1 MLATLASAAA
11 APPLAPPG
19 AADAPTL
26 DLYVGEERRTTITTN
41 FGTATEALAAAVLRA
56 GDPGDA
62 VEGRVVLAARIGGEA
77 FEFVDPPSTA
87 LRPGDA
93 LGLERET
100 VAEEALDADRLAA
113 EIGGYGNTSSDEER
127 ERRRKKRAKG
137 RRPPPKRPAPGPVGP
152 KITEPC
158 QLCNNGIPA
167 NVTFVGCKHAA
178 HETCLAQVGV
188 TSFVSR
194 GVAAICPICAA
205 GDLGVDVAKPMHYAL
220 RPEAAIRAGGS
231 KQRRNHHAQFPRRR
245 RVINCY
251 QGPGRLLLL
260 QVAPRPRFATAD
272 GWFDCIDWNRLRIR
286 AVDPHK

>member
-11 APPLAPPG
+11 APPLAPPS

-26 DLYVGEERRTTITTN
+26 DLYVGDERRTTITTN

-93 LGLERET
+93 LSLERET

-137 RRPPPKRPAPGPVGP
+137 RRPPPKRGLGAQHLAWVGFFCCCDHVASRSFGP
-152 KITEPC
+152 
-158 QLCNNGIPA
+158 
-167 NVTFVGCKHAA
+167 
-178 HETCLAQVGV
+178 
-188 TSFVSR
+188 
-194 GVAAICPICAA
+194 
-205 GDLGVDVAKPMHYAL
+205 
-220 RPEAAIRAGGS
+220 
-231 KQRRNHHAQFPRRR
+231 
-245 RVINCY
+245 
-251 QGPGRLLLL
+251 
-260 QVAPRPRFATAD
+260 
-272 GWFDCIDWNRLRIR
+272 
-286 AVDPHK
+286 

>member
-26 DLYVGEERRTTITTN
+26 DLYVGDERRTTITTS

-62 VEGRVVLAARIGGEA
+62 VEGRVVLAARVDGEA

-137 RRPPPKRPAPGPVGP
+137 RRPPPKRPRVSSVLVSWAR
-152 KITEPC
+152 
-158 QLCNNGIPA
+158 
-167 NVTFVGCKHAA
+167 AA
-178 HETCLAQVGV
+178 
-188 TSFVSR
+188 SSSR
-194 GVAAICPICAA
+194 CAVAARSFAVP
-205 GDLGVDVAKPMHYAL
+205 LL
-220 RPEAAIRAGGS
+220 RPDAFFRRFIRRSQSWWMA
-231 KQRRNHHAQFPRRR
+231 
-245 RVINCY
+245 
-251 QGPGRLLLL
+251 
-260 QVAPRPRFATAD
+260 
-272 GWFDCIDWNRLRIR
+272 
-286 AVDPHK
+286 

>member
-26 DLYVGEERRTTITTN
+26 DLYVGDERRTTLTTT

-62 VEGRVVLAARIGGEA
+62 VEGRVVLAARIGGEV
-77 FEFVDPPSTA
+77 FEVIDPPSSA

-93 LGLERET
+93 LSLVRET

-137 RRPPPKRPAPGPVGP
+137 RRPPPKRPAPCGSPELWVG
-152 KITEPC
+152 
-158 QLCNNGIPA
+158 
-167 NVTFVGCKHAA
+167 F
-178 HETCLAQVGV
+178 
-188 TSFVSR
+188 
-194 GVAAICPICAA
+194 AAI
-205 GDLGVDVAKPMHYAL
+205 
-220 RPEAAIRAGGS
+220 PECSTRAFRHQ
-231 KQRRNHHAQFPRRR
+231 KWT
-245 RVINCY
+245 C
-251 QGPGRLLLL
+251 
-260 QVAPRPRFATAD
+260 
-272 GWFDCIDWNRLRIR
+272 DCFEWKRLRIR
-286 AVDPHK
+286 ASALASDGTFLPMPYLCCYAYAYASKSFVQKRVEPSEYVCEASLTKDIMIPVG